1 MTTGGIIPR
10 TGDIN
15 QTILEVFTKA
25 WEKECFDALLI
36 PVEIPSGDSYAYV
49 FIQDT
54 SLLKEASPLPP
65 IISVQGGKVISSL
78 TKHGNSPLSP
88 LSGGENPYRI
98 AAVMRPCEIRAGLEL
113 FKIGQADLENMLL
126 ISVDCPGALPL
137 SDYVSNPEKGKE
149 EYRRVLQK
157 WGNEAIRPVCQTCL
171 HFAAPVGDVH
181 IGIAGDEKSIHLIPN
196 SDKGQELL
204 QSLDISKTEN
214 LDTWEDKVRDI
225 RKTKEEN
232 KKKSEENMEAHVL
245 GLDGLLETFSKCIA
259 CHNCMKACPICYCR
273 LCYFESGDMK
283 HEARD
288 YLHRAEA
295 RGSLKF
301 PADKL
306 LFHSGRMS
314 HISLSCV
321 ACGSCEDACPASIP
335 VAQLFSFIADK
346 NQALFKYLP
355 GMNKEEMPLVVYKE
369 EEFEEFED

>member
-113 FKIGQADLENMLL
+113 FKIGQADLDNMLL

-149 EYRRVLQK
+149 EYRRVLQE

-225 RKTKEEN
+225 RKTKE
-232 KKKSEENMEAHVL
+232 
-245 GLDGLLETFSKCIA
+245 
-259 CHNCMKACPICYCR
+259 
-273 LCYFESGDMK
+273 
-283 HEARD
+283 
-288 YLHRAEA
+288 
-295 RGSLKF
+295 
-301 PADKL
+301 
-306 LFHSGRMS
+306 
-314 HISLSCV
+314 
-321 ACGSCEDACPASIP
+321 
-335 VAQLFSFIADK
+335 
-346 NQALFKYLP
+346 
-355 GMNKEEMPLVVYKE
+355 
-369 EEFEEFED
+369 